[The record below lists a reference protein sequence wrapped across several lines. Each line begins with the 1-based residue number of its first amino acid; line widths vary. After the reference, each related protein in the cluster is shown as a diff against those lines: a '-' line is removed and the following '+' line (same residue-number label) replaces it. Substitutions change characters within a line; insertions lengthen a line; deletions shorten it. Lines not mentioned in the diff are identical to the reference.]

1 MYMYEKQA
9 GSFRFPRTKN
19 EQQLCKKLALQSHS
33 YTFCIIC
40 GSEQLKH
47 ILCEFFNL
55 RIPPP
60 PPPGYPNPDRRHSGQ
75 VWKPNTV
82 HSLELAGMVN
92 FNVTVP
98 ALLTTMQRGSLFL
111 LQEREEIGTR
121 GRKSEEARWAVGA
134 VFSY

>member
-1 MYMYEKQA
+1 M
-9 GSFRFPRTKN
+9 
-19 EQQLCKKLALQSHS
+19 
-33 YTFCIIC
+33 
-40 GSEQLKH
+40 
-47 ILCEFFNL
+47 
-55 RIPPP
+55 
-60 PPPGYPNPDRRHSGQ
+60 
-75 VWKPNTV
+75 WKPNTV